1 VRALIAL
8 DLKVMLQPL
17 LSIDVK
23 AVEGLE
29 DIFHDVRMNE
39 EQQDYQS

>member
-1 VRALIAL
+1 VRTLIAL

-17 LSIDVK
+17 LSIDIEAVK
-23 AVEGLE
+23 GLE

-39 EQQDYQS
+39 EQQDYKS